1 MSEIKAGVYRH
12 YKGLDYQVFN
22 VARHSET
29 EAWLVS
35 YRCLYGDYSWWVRP
49 LEMFAEAVNVEG
61 KQVPRFRFIGSFDAL
76 EYAEAPRLHALLGG
90 GAEA

>member
-12 YKGLDYQVFN
+12 YKGLDYQVFS

-29 EAWLVS
+29 EEWLVS

-49 LEMFAEAVNVEG
+49 LAMFNESVEIDG
-61 KQVPRFRFIGSFDAL
+61 SQVPRFDFVKAFDRND
-76 EYAEAPRLHALLGG
+76 YSEAPSLKELLGEG
-90 GAEA
+90 DNA